1 MRLWLTRSSLQTT
14 LVKFVLVPTLEKLR
28 DLYRIPLGPERFQ
41 AYIDTVVGD
50 AKRSSDLHVAP
61 LVQANPMA
69 KTYALDCVQRW
80 IELGIEDF
88 ARELLEEIRN
98 PFESSDPD
106 RTVKVGFTVLD
117 DLKGGWTQRTFN
129 DAARFETGLYLE
141 RTGWASLR
149 LWTSESP
156 ALEGVRP
163 LVLEVMYRA
172 EFVVQHGDP
181 QTLRE
186 MMRQEGLAGAFAG
199 RTLEYDWD
207 ELEYSRAVLAPHLES
222 TQQPTTFAGMYGDE
236 AAREL
241 GYPPL
246 GLSAQAGFQ
255 VGLANALEAG
265 K

>member
-1 MRLWLTRSSLQTT
+1 M
-14 LVKFVLVPTLEKLR
+14 KFVLVPTLEKLR
-28 DLYRIPLGPERFQ
+28 DLYRIPVGPQRFQ
-41 AYIDTVVGD
+41 AYIDTVVGG
-50 AKRSSDLHVAP
+50 AQHSLELHLAP

-69 KTYALDCVQRW
+69 KTHALECVQRW
-80 IELGIEDF
+80 IDLRAEDH
-88 ARELLEEIRN
+88 AREVFKEVHTERGDL
-98 PFESSDPD
+98 PTD

-141 RTGWASLR
+141 RTGWASLK
-149 LWTSESP
+149 LWTSEIP
-156 ALEGVRP
+156 ALETVRP
-163 LVLEVMYRA
+163 LVLEGIYRT

-181 QTLRE
+181 RTLSE
-186 MMRQEGLAGAFAG
+186 MMRQEGLASAFAG
-199 RTLEYDWD
+199 RALEFGPE
-207 ELEYSRAVLAPHLES
+207 ELEYSRAVLAPYFES
-222 TQQPTTFAGMYGDE
+222 AEQPTTFAGMYGDG

-246 GLSAQAGFQ
+246 GLSAGAGFQ